1 LFGIFANVCRNDF
14 AAIRRDPYGASHNP
28 MNMLGFSADRSK
40 FMQTVDS
47 NPLHNALQDSWSV
60 LLGACFRATA

>member
-1 LFGIFANVCRNDF
+1 LFGIPANVCRGDF
-14 AAIRRDPYGASHNP
+14 AAIRRDPDGVSHNP
-28 MNMLGFSADRSK
+28 MNMLGFSADSSK
-40 FMQTVDS
+40 FMQTVDG